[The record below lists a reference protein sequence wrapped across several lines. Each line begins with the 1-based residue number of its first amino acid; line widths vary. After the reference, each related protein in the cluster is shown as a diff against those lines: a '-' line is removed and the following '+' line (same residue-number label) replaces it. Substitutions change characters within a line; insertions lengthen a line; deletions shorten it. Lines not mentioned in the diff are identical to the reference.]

1 MASTDWT
8 FCGSGL
14 ASNQVDRGVTNGIT
28 RPNGGDNFLYGF
40 NSLVVTAGAV
50 ALFANQA
57 NFAPM
62 AAGGSVR
69 AAIKRGVSGGP
80 TGFSP
85 FIFIGLQGTDIADSA
100 YMLGLSDDDPHR
112 ISLVKGAISGGI
124 PSALPG
130 QQGVLARSTATFAN
144 DTWLHL
150 RLDMIVNL
158 NGDVI
163 LQAFQNDLNAH
174 LVSSPTWVAIAGTAA
189 AAGQTL
195 ANFVDDSVQVN
206 SGSAPFVSGRGG
218 FGFRSGDVTRRAFFD
233 QIEVSRQV

>member
-8 FCGSGL
+8 FCTNSL
-14 ASNQVDRGVTNGIT
+14 ASNQVDRGVTNGIA

-50 ALFANQA
+50 ALFANQT
-57 NFAPM
+57 NFVPM
-62 AAGGSVR
+62 AMGGSLR

-85 FIFIGLQGTDIADSA
+85 FVFIGLQGPDIADQA

-112 ISLVKGAISGGI
+112 ITLVKGPLSAGI

-130 QQGVLARSTATFAN
+130 QQGVLARSTATYAN

-150 RLDMIVNL
+150 RLDMIFNA

-174 LVSSPTWVAIAGTAA
+174 AVTSPVWTAVAGTAA
-189 AAGQTL
+189 ATGQTL
-195 ANFVDDSVQVN
+195 ANFVDDALQVN

-218 FGFRSGDVTRRAFFD
+218 FGFRSSDVTRRSFFD
-233 QIEVSRQV
+233 HIEVSRQI